1 MLSREDKA
9 WLRKTIRAEIDAL
22 LKDMIEGQQMGGYDG
37 ATEIKEDD
45 WSEDGTKRKG
55 RRIGFGR

>member
-1 MLSREDKA
+1 MLTREDKA
-9 WLRKTIRAEIDAL
+9 WLRKMLRAEIDAL

-37 ATEIKEDD
+37 ATEVKEDD
-45 WSEDGTKRKG
+45 WSDDGKRKR